1 MTFEQNSETIFNT
14 SQTEINLAKVIN
26 ELEELQ
32 VTKVSGR
39 ITETIGMIIK
49 AIVPNVKIGEICLV
63 KRSNLEPLMCEVVG
77 FTSEEVILSPLGEM
91 IGIGPSSEVIPT
103 GRPLSV
109 KVGPNLLG
117 RVLDALGR
125 PLDEATKGPL
135 DVHEYIPV
143 IRAPPDPVKR
153 KIITEPLS
161 IGIRAI
167 DGALSVGVG
176 QRVGIFA
183 AAGGGKSTLL
193 GMIARNAVADVNVI
207 SLIGERGRELR
218 EFIEKDL
225 GPEGMKR
232 SVLVISTSDQA
243 SQLRLN
249 AAYVGTAIAE
259 YFRDQGK
266 SVILMMDSVTRF
278 ARAIREV
285 GLAAGEPPARGGYTP
300 SVFSTLPKLLE
311 RAGNSETG
319 SITAFYTIL
328 VAGDDMNEP
337 VADEVRSILD
347 GHLILSAELARQYHY
362 PAIDILSSASR
373 VLTSIVNKEHLQL
386 IGKLKEVLATY
397 KKNEL
402 LVKIG
407 EYKRG
412 SDKNVDFAIDYVD
425 KVNRFLKQS
434 VDEKSSWQDTL
445 QQLKALFK

>member
-1 MTFEQNSETIFNT
+1 MSISEDVDSIL
-14 SQTEINLAKVIN
+14 EG
-26 ELEELQ
+26 LEELQ
-32 VTKVSGR
+32 LTTINGR
-39 ITETIGMIIK
+39 ITETVGMLMK
-49 AIVPNVKIGEICLV
+49 AIVPKVKIGELCLI
-63 KRSNLEPLMCEVVG
+63 KREGMEPLRAEVVG
-77 FTSEEVILSPLGEM
+77 FTRDEVFLSPLGEM
-91 IGIGPSSEVIPT
+91 KGVGPSSEVIPT
-103 GRPLSV
+103 HMPLHI
-109 KVGPNLLG
+109 KVGPELLG
-117 RVLDALGR
+117 RVLDGMGQ

-135 DVHEYIPV
+135 NASISYPV
-143 IRAPPDPVKR
+143 IQAPPDPLKR
-153 KIITEPLS
+153 KRITES
-161 IGIRAI
+161 I
-167 DGALSVGVG
+167 SVGVRVIDGTLTTGLG

-218 EFIEKDL
+218 DFIEKDL
-225 GPEGMKR
+225 GPEGLAR

-278 ARAIREV
+278 ARALREV
-285 GLAAGEPPARGGYTP
+285 GLAAGEPPARAGYTP

-311 RAGNSETG
+311 RSGNSDTG

-347 GHLILSAELARQYHY
+347 GHIILSSELAHKYHY
-362 PAIDILSSASR
+362 PAVDVLPSASR
-373 VLTSIVNKEHLQL
+373 VMPSIVAKEHLML
-386 IGKLKEVLATY
+386 VGKLKEVLANY

-402 LVKIG
+402 LIKIG

-412 SDKNVDFAIDYVD
+412 SDKAGDFAIDHID
-425 KVNRFLKQS
+425 KVNQFLKQG
-434 VDEKSSWQDTL
+434 VEEKCSWNETL
-445 QQLKALFK
+445 QLLRAIFK

>member
-1 MTFEQNSETIFNT
+1 MSMDDHFDQLIGG
-14 SQTEINLAKVIN
+14 LD
-26 ELEELQ
+26 ELELTI
-32 VTKVSGR
+32 VNGR
-39 ITETIGMIIK
+39 ITEIVGMLIK
-49 AIVPNVKIGEICLV
+49 AIVPQVKIGEVCLV
-63 KRSNLEPLMCEVVG
+63 KREGEPLRTEVVG
-77 FTSEEVILSPLGEM
+77 FTRDEVLLSPLGEM
-91 IGIGPSSEVIPT
+91 TGIGPSSEVIPT
-103 GRPLSV
+103 HLPLHI
-109 KVGPNLLG
+109 KVGPQLLG
-117 RVLDALGR
+117 RVLNGLGE
-125 PLDEATKGPL
+125 PLDVTTKGPL
-135 DVHEYIPV
+135 ELHETYPV
-143 IRAPPDPVKR
+143 VQSPPDPLKR
-153 KIITEPLS
+153 KRISEPIS
-161 IGIRAI
+161 VGVRAI
-167 DGALSVGVG
+167 DGVLTTGSG

-218 EFIEKDL
+218 DFIEKDL
-225 GPEGMKR
+225 GPEGLKR
-232 SVLVISTSDQA
+232 SVLIVSTSDQA

-278 ARAIREV
+278 ARALREV
-285 GLAAGEPPARGGYTP
+285 GLAAGEPPARAGYTP

-311 RAGNSETG
+311 RTGNSDKG

-347 GHLILSAELARQYHY
+347 GHIILSSELARQFHY

-373 VLTSIVNKEHLQL
+373 VMPSIVPKEHLML
-386 IGKLKEVLATY
+386 VGKLREVLANY

-402 LVKIG
+402 LIKIG

-412 SDKNVDFAIDYVD
+412 TDKAGDFAIDNID
-425 KVNRFLKQS
+425 KVNKFLKQG
-434 VDEKSSWQDTL
+434 VEEKCSYQETL
-445 QQLKALFK
+445 QLLRSMFK